1 MSYYFFSGKSTP
13 KSHRA
18 LFTRLLISCN
28 TGIHNPKAT
37 NCHCHSIQVSH
48 VIQNAMITSN
58 NCQQKTLNVLFCRSS
73 FMFYYLI
80 DKEFSL
86 EISDF
91 IRLRS
96 TEISFNVVWIP
107 IISTVDW
114 NSSSLEILKFKLLHV
129 TPNQKMNITIFHI
142 VQGWLSR
149 SFIELNLWCKLQII
163 YSDFIFWL
171 KNIKRDISKWY
182 TL

>member
-1 MSYYFFSGKSTP
+1 MLYFKRFIFQIRWCIDLASLSIYSLKRYNLPLRVKVLCLKSKSLSMSYYFFSGKSTP

-73 FMFYYLI
+73 FMFIILLI
-80 DKEFSL
+80 K
-86 EISDF
+86 
-91 IRLRS
+91 
-96 TEISFNVVWIP
+96 
-107 IISTVDW
+107 
-114 NSSSLEILKFKLLHV
+114 
-129 TPNQKMNITIFHI
+129 
-142 VQGWLSR
+142 
-149 SFIELNLWCKLQII
+149 NLV
-163 YSDFIFWL
+163 
-171 KNIKRDISKWY
+171 
-182 TL
+182 